1 MRHMDRTLA
10 GRVRTTKIVV
20 ALAGAAGLRAAL
32 GRISQKRLYVAVNA
46 ESGMER
52 SFKKEV
58 DALRLGAGETFR
70 GEGILAVTKAL
81 LQSGVSYVGGYQGA
95 PVSHLLDVMV
105 DAEDLL
111 SDLGVHL
118 ETCTNEAAAAAMLG
132 ASINYPLR
140 GAVTWKSIVGTNVA
154 ADALSNLASPG
165 VIGGALI
172 VLGEDYGE
180 GASVIQERSYAYAMK
195 SSIWLLDPR
204 PDLPTI
210 VHMVEKGFELSEA
223 SHAPVMLD
231 LRVRACH
238 VTGEFLAKD
247 NKRGAFS
254 GQHRLEGPPRFDYGR
269 LAHPPVIFTQ
279 ERLKIEERLPAAQK
293 FIREQKLNEVIP
305 GDIDDIG
312 IIVLGGLTNG
322 LLRALARLDLADL
335 YGASRLPI
343 YVLNVAYPL
352 VSEDVKDFCVGKRAV
367 LMVEEGSPE
376 YVEQQIG
383 AILRNA
389 DIQTRVLGKGCLP
402 RSGDYTSEAFIRG
415 LAAFLSETRPAGID
429 ADGVAARANA
439 MLAHKAAVSA
449 SIGDIPPR
457 PPNFCT
463 GCPERPVFAAIK
475 LAQRE
480 IGPTHIS
487 ADIGCHSFATFAPF
501 SLGNSILGYGMS
513 LASAAA
519 VGPNMKKRL
528 ISIMGDGGFWHNGLI
543 TGVASNMF
551 NKGDGVLIVM
561 QNGYAS
567 ATGQQYLPSSKANRS
582 GSPTGMSIEKTLRS
596 LGVTWLRTV
605 RSYSVAKM
613 TATLMDAMRTA
624 ERGLKV
630 IIADGECMLA
640 RQRRIRAADAEKL
653 DRGER
658 VVKTRYGVDD
668 EICTGDHSCIR
679 LSGCPS
685 LTVKPNP
692 DPLRTDPVAAVIE
705 SCVGCGLCGEVAHAA
720 VLCPSFYRADIV
732 SNPNWWDRTLQKV
745 RSTVIGSLSGVG
757 ESAPS
762 PQGGEDRV
770 RGLETLGD
778 TRTPSLQPSPPRGE
792 GVRSGAPRLG
802 AFPRPLTIMIA
813 ALGGEGGG
821 VLTDWIVAAAAS
833 LGFPVQST
841 SIPGVAQRT
850 GATTYHIEMVPARAP
865 SGAASGKGRPILA
878 LAPGVGDVDLVVA
891 SELMEAGRAIVGGYV
906 TPDRTTTIAST
917 SRSYLV
923 TEKIAM
929 GDGRYDPQRLETAVE
944 KNSKN
949 TLLLDLEAIARS
961 SGAMINAVMLG
972 TIAATGGLPIPAEAF
987 EAAIRADG
995 KAVQANLR
1003 GFRAGLEAARA
1014 GSQRRADP
1022 RKRYLAPSSTLADLE
1037 SEIAA
1042 VPEVARA
1049 FMTEG
1054 VRRLAAYQDLAYARL
1069 YLDRL
1074 KPIRDADA
1082 KAAAGGKL
1090 LAETARHL
1098 AVRMSYEDVIRV
1110 AQVKIDPSRFAR
1122 ITREMGV
1129 RPEQT
1134 FTVTEFLKPGVEEFC
1149 SVLPPW
1155 LARRILGLAE
1165 RYPAFGRAHLAMAV
1179 NTRSIFGYLRFYVLA
1194 KLRGFRPKTFRF
1206 QQEQRAIEAWL
1217 RSIAQAAALSGELAL
1232 EIAECARLIKGYG
1245 DTHAR
1250 GTGNY
1255 RLITSQVIA
1264 PALAGQMPARKAAD
1278 AIANARTAALLDPE
1292 GEALSQC
1299 LADLAAPPVHAIA
1312 AE

>member
-1 MRHMDRTLA
+1 
-10 GRVRTTKIVV
+10 
-20 ALAGAAGLRAAL
+20 
-32 GRISQKRLYVAVNA
+32 
-46 ESGMER
+46 MER

-58 DALRLGAGETFR
+58 DALRLGAGEIFR

-111 SDLGVHL
+111 ADLGVHV

-180 GASVIQERSYAYAMK
+180 GASVIQERSYAYALK

-210 VHMVEKGFELSEA
+210 VRMVEKGFELSEA

-238 VTGEFLAKD
+238 VTGEFIAKD
-247 NKRGAFS
+247 NKRGVYS
-254 GQHRLEGPPRFDYGR
+254 GQHRLSGPPRFEYGR

-279 ERLKIEERLPAAQK
+279 ERLKIDQRLPAAQQ

-305 GDIDDIG
+305 GECGEIG

-335 YGASRLPI
+335 YGASRIPI

-352 VSEDVKDFCVGKRAV
+352 VPDDVKDFCAGKSAV
-367 LMVEEGSPE
+367 LVVEEGSPD
-376 YVEQQIG
+376 YVEQQINVV
-383 AILRNA
+383 LRGA

-402 RSGDYTSEAFIRG
+402 RSGDYASEVLLRG
-415 LAAFLSETRPAGID
+415 LAAFLAETRPVGID
-429 ADGVAARANA
+429 ADAIAAR
-439 MLAHKAAVSA
+439 MQEFVAHKPAVMAAV
-449 SIGDIPPR
+449 GDIPPR

-475 LAQRE
+475 LMQRD

-519 VGPNMKKRL
+519 VGPNMAKRS

-582 GSPTGMSIEKTLRS
+582 GTPTGITIERTLRS

-605 RSYSVAKM
+605 RTYSVAKM
-613 TATLMDAMRTA
+613 AATLKEAMRSA
-624 ERGLKV
+624 EHGLKV
-630 IIADGECMLA
+630 IIADGECMLV
-640 RQRRIRAADAEKL
+640 RQRRVRAEDGEKL
-653 DRGER
+653 KRGER

-692 DPLRTDPVAAVIE
+692 DPLRSDPVATVVE

-720 VLCPSFYRADIV
+720 VLCPSFYRADVI
-732 SNPNWWDRTLQKV
+732 SNPNWWDRTLSRM
-745 RSTVIGSLSGVG
+745 RSGVIGWLSGTSSASPQRRDG
-757 ESAPS
+757 GLRGLGTGGNSRAPS
-762 PQGGEDRV
+762 PQPFLLPGDRA
-770 RGLETLGD
+770 RID
-778 TRTPSLQPSPPRGE
+778 QPQE
-792 GVRSGAPRLG
+792 NI
-802 AFPRPLTIMIA
+802 RPLTILVA

-821 VLTDWIVAAAAS
+821 VLTDWIIAAAAS
-833 LGFPVQST
+833 QNFPVQST

-850 GATTYHIEMVPARAP
+850 GATTYHIEMVPARW
-865 SGAASGKGRPILA
+865 SASDPRPVLA
-878 LAPGVGDVDLVVA
+878 LAPGIGDVDLVVA
-891 SELMEAGRAIVGGYV
+891 SELMEAGRAIAGGFV
-906 TPDRTTTIAST
+906 TPGRTTTIAST

-923 TEKIAM
+923 VEKMAM
-929 GDGRYDPQRLETAVE
+929 GDGRYDQQRLITAVE
-944 KNSKN
+944 KNSQK
-949 TLLLDLEAIARS
+949 TLLLDLEAIARD

-972 TIAATGGLPIPAEAF
+972 AIAGAGALPIPAEAF
-987 EAAIRADG
+987 ETAIRADG
-995 KAVQANLR
+995 KAVDANLR
-1003 GFRAGLEAARA
+1003 GFRAGYDAARSGSRLRSDPLKRHRAAPASLGEFEREIARMPEAARA
-1014 GSQRRADP
+1014 F
-1022 RKRYLAPSSTLADLE
+1022 
-1037 SEIAA
+1037 IA
-1042 VPEVARA
+1042 
-1049 FMTEG
+1049 EG
-1054 VRRLAAYQDLAYARL
+1054 VRRLATYQSLAYARL

-1074 KPIRDADA
+1074 TMVRDADA
-1082 KAAAGGKL
+1082 IASADGQL

-1110 AQVKIDPSRFAR
+1110 AQVKIDPPRFAR
-1122 ITREMGV
+1122 ISAEMGV
-1129 RPEQT
+1129 RPDQT
-1134 FTVTEFLKPGVEEFC
+1134 LSVTEFLKPGVEEFC

-1155 LARRILGLAE
+1155 LASRILALAE
-1165 RYPAFGRAHLAMAV
+1165 RYPALGRAHWGMAV
-1179 NTRSIFGYLRFYVLA
+1179 NTVSVFGYLRFYILA
-1194 KLRGFRPKTFRF
+1194 RLRSFRPKTFRYRE
-1206 QQEQRAIEAWL
+1206 EQREIEAWL
-1217 RSIAQAAALSGELAL
+1217 HLIGRAAPLSAELAI

-1245 DTHAR
+1245 DTHKR
-1250 GTGNY
+1250 GTANY
-1255 RLITSQVIA
+1255 RLIVSQAIE
-1264 PALAGQMPARKAAD
+1264 PALANAMPVRQ
-1278 AIANARTAALLDPE
+1278 AIDGIASARTAALLDPE
-1292 GEALSQC
+1292 GEALSKC
-1299 LADLAAPPVHAIA
+1299 LADLVSPPGHAIA